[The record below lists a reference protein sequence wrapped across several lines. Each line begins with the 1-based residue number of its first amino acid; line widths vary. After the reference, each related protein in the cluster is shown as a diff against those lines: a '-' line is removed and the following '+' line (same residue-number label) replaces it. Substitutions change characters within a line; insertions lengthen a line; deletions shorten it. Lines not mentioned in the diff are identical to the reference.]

1 MDDTDAH
8 ARAEH
13 QVVFAGRI
21 AVAIVLV
28 AAALDWLG
36 WATGVERLTRVM
48 ASWPPMAPWTAVLL
62 TALAVAILI
71 QSGHPTRRRGRI
83 GCGLSALTAVIAA
96 VFLAEY
102 VTGRG
107 LGLDLWWFPGKVQ
120 ALQNTWPGRPS
131 PQTLVTVLVLAIAVG
146 LTRRQSQWARVTRMA
161 CLAAAA
167 ALPFV
172 VVAAY
177 IFHAVS
183 ILGITP
189 STGMALSTGLSL
201 LLLSAASF
209 TARPDRDPLRWLL
222 VRPDGRTLARMV
234 GVLAGLPIII
244 GLSRLTFLALD
255 LAEDAAWALSIS
267 VSTVAV
273 GVTMFYLSQREQRL
287 LIDKERLS
295 RQRADAEARYRILA
309 DNAVDTVVRIQGTD
323 VVWVSPSVQP
333 AFGDPPERWV
343 GTDFTSRVHPDDLDV
358 VARSAQQ
365 VAAGESATSRFRLRD
380 AGGDYHWVDCRSKPY
395 VAGDG
400 RPEGGIA
407 ALRIVDD
414 EVEAQRRLERLARFD
429 TLTGM
434 VNRAEA
440 IARLERALQSQR
452 IPGER
457 LGILFCDIDDF
468 KAIND
473 TWGHAVGDAV
483 LSTMAERI
491 RECVRSGDT
500 LGRTGG
506 DEMLV
511 LLADLHGLDEA
522 IAIAEKIRCR
532 AAEPIHYGGQTI
544 RATVSVGA
552 TVAIPGESVTAAM
565 ARADQAM
572 YRAKHAG
579 RNTVVEV

>member
-1 MDDTDAH
+1 M
-8 ARAEH
+8 
-13 QVVFAGRI
+13 
-21 AVAIVLV
+21 
-28 AAALDWLG
+28 
-36 WATGVERLTRVM
+36 
-48 ASWPPMAPWTAVLL
+48 LL
-62 TALAVAILI
+62 
-71 QSGHPTRRRGRI
+71 
-83 GCGLSALTAVIAA
+83 
-96 VFLAEY
+96 
-102 VTGRG
+102 
-107 LGLDLWWFPGKVQ
+107 
-120 ALQNTWPGRPS
+120 
-131 PQTLVTVLVLAIAVG
+131 LAIAVG
-146 LTRRQSQWARVTRMA
+146 LTHRESMRTRAVRLA

-177 IFHAVS
+177 VLHAVS

-189 STGMALSTGLSL
+189 STGMAISTGLSL

-209 TARPDRDPLRWLL
+209 TARPDRNPLRWLL

-234 GVLAGLPIII
+234 AILAGLPIII
-244 GLSRLTFLALD
+244 GLSRLVFLGLGVPPD
-255 LAEDAAWALSIS
+255 GAWALAIS

-273 GVTMFYLSQREQRL
+273 GVVMFYLSQREQRL
-287 LIDKERLS
+287 LIEKERIS
-295 RQRADAEARYRILA
+295 RQRADAEARFRILA
-309 DNAVDTVVRIQGTD
+309 DNAVDTIVQVRGMDI
-323 VVWVSPSVQP
+323 VWVSPSVQA
-333 AFGDPPERWV
+333 AFGESPERWV

-358 VARSAQQ
+358 VVRSAQR
-365 VAAGESATSRFRLRD
+365 VAAGEPATSRFRLGA
-380 AGGDYHWVDCRSKPY
+380 AGGGYHWVDCRSKPY
-395 VAGDG
+395 VDGDG
-400 RPEGGIA
+400 RTDGAIA

-414 EVEAQRRLERLARFD
+414 QVEAEQRLERLARFD

-440 IARLERALQSQR
+440 IACLERALQSELV
-452 IPGER
+452 PGSS

-473 TWGHAVGDAV
+473 TWGHAAGDAV
-483 LSTMAERI
+483 LSTMAGRI

-511 LLADLHGLDEA
+511 LLADIHSLDEA
-522 IAIAEKIRCR
+522 VAIAEKIRCR
-532 AAEPIHYGGQTI
+532 AAEPIHYGGRTI

-579 RNTVVEV
+579 RDTVVEV